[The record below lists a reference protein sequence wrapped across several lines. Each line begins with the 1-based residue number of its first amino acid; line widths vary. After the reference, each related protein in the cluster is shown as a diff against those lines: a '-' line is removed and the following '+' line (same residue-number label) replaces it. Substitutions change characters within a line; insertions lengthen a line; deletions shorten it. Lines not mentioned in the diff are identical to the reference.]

1 MSWELVNSSSFD
13 KNVSKYTKHDAK
25 FKNEIIEILR
35 ILSENPYDPK
45 LKTHKLKG
53 TLKGSLSCSINFNLR
68 LIFSFDT
75 VKDKFGRK
83 REVIIL
89 ETIGTHDE
97 VY

>member
-1 MSWELVNSSSFD
+1 MSLELVNSSLFV
-13 KNVSKYTKHDAK
+13 KNVNKYIRHNTK
-25 FKNEIIEILR
+25 FKNELIEILK

-68 LIFSFDT
+68 LIFSFGIVT
-75 VKDKFGRK
+75 DKFGNK